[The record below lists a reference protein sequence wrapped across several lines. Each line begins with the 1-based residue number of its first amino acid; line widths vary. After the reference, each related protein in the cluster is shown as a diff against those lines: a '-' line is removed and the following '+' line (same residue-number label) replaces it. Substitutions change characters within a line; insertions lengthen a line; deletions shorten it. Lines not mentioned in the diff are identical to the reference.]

1 MDTRASIA
9 DTALQYWPVAVAV
22 IASVAGAVI
31 VFVLV
36 RTIINRRFLLHR
48 DMAWLEITPPS
59 SIAKTPE
66 ATEQLFSVIHGARAA
81 RPLKDRLI
89 GRLPTMSFEIVST
102 RKDGIRYLLQLEKA
116 RSKSVQKA
124 ITSYIPD
131 SKVKEIERNNT
142 DADEVIEF
150 KENGHYVLP
159 LTLTSVFEQHDPL
172 GYVTG
177 AMTMLTDDEQI
188 TLQIIATPVRLR
200 EAEILSH
207 RILGNENI
215 LQQVSGKQL
224 SYLGRFANIFGK
236 ASSGLTDLAGE
247 IYMGTAPGRSDYY
260 RSQDRNA
267 QQQAHITRRDRPAR
281 TLSAFELELM
291 ETMHHKVTQPLFQVN
306 LRILVRSPEATGHIA
321 TLKSALDGYSVPPYQ
336 SLKAKAHIPI
346 IDSFRHRAAIRR
358 LPSLMR
364 HSAVILASSEL
375 ASLYHFPSSQVSKT
389 DNLITSL
396 SRTLPAPV
404 SLKSGKKLAIMI
416 GENHHHETITPIG
429 LTEEERERHMYII
442 GGTGNGKT
450 TMLFY
455 EIVQDIRAGNGV
467 AVLDPHGDL
476 AERILR
482 YIPGERIG
490 DVIYLNPDDLAY
502 PIGMNLLE
510 LSPDLEGDDLLREK
524 DLITEAAISVLRKIF
539 SEDDSG
545 GHRIEYVLRNTIQ
558 TALTLENPTL
568 FTIFELLNDAKYRRK
583 VVKTLE
589 DKSLRDF
596 WNNELGKA
604 GDMQKVKMAAG
615 ITAKIGRFL
624 FSASARRMIEQPKST
639 INFEDIL
646 AGRKILICNFSKGLL
661 GEDTSALFGT
671 TVLAKLQTASLRRA
685 RIGQSRR
692 TPYYLYVDEF
702 QNFAT
707 TGFVQ
712 MLSEARKYKLF
723 LTMAEQS
730 TSQQDEQRLV
740 DIILANVGTV
750 VCFRSGSPADER
762 LVLPLFMPFI
772 QQGEIANLPSYSYYV
787 RISAVTAQEPMSG
800 MTVVVEETGDES
812 IARRV
817 IESSRQLYAKKAE
830 PENEQPSE
838 PKEKDATVAP
848 QKPTR
853 PKKKRTSKRS
863 DDDELSAMKSVS

>member
-1 MDTRASIA
+1 MGSESSLA
-9 DTALQYWPVAVAV
+9 DTALQYWPVAAV
-22 IASVAGAVI
+22 TLASI
-31 VFVLV
+31 VCVVLIFLAV
-36 RTIINRRFLLHR
+36 RTVLNRRHLHVR
-48 DMAWLEITPPS
+48 EMTWLEITPPS
-59 SIAKTPE
+59 TIAKTPE
-66 ATEQLFSVIHGARAA
+66 ATEQLFSVIHGTRAA
-81 RPLKDRLI
+81 RPFKDKLL
-89 GRLPTMSFEIVST
+89 GRSPTFSLEIVST
-102 RKDGIRYLLQLEKA
+102 RKEGIRYLLQLEKS
-116 RSKSVQKA
+116 RSKSIQKA
-124 ITSYIPD
+124 ISSYIPD
-131 SKVKEIERNNT
+131 SKVKEVSRDNI
-142 DADEVIEF
+142 DADKVIEF
-150 KENGHYVLP
+150 RENGHYVLP

-172 GYVTG
+172 SYVTG
-177 AMTMLTDDEQI
+177 AMTHLSDDEQI
-188 TLQIIATPVRLR
+188 TLQLVATPVRMR

-215 LQQVSGKQL
+215 LSQVGGKQFAGVGKIL
-224 SYLGRFANIFGK
+224 SMFGR
-236 ASSGLTDLAGE
+236 ASSGMTDLASE
-247 IYMGTAPGRSDYY
+247 IYGGTMSGYSDYY
-260 RSQDRNA
+260 RSKSRTV
-267 QQQAHITRRDRPAR
+267 QQQAEVVRSDRPAR
-281 TLSAFELELM
+281 SLSAFEQELM
-291 ETMHHKVTQPLFQVN
+291 ETMHRKVTQPLFRVN
-306 LRILVRSPEATGHIA
+306 LRILVKSPEATGHISSM
-321 TLKSALDGYSVPPYQ
+321 KSALDGYSVPPYQ
-336 SLKAKAHIPI
+336 SLRAKA
-346 IDSFRHRAAIRR
+346 SFPLVDKRRHNLAVSR
-358 LPSLMR
+358 LPSVTR
-364 HSAVILASSEL
+364 QSSIILAAAEL

-404 SLKSGKKLAIMI
+404 SLKSGKKLSVLI
-416 GENHHHETITPIG
+416 GENHHHESATPIG
-429 LTEEERERHMYII
+429 LTAEERERHMYII

-455 EIVQDIRAGNGV
+455 QILQDIRSGNGV

-482 YIPGERIG
+482 YIPEERLNE
-490 DVIYLNPDDLAY
+490 VIYLNPDDLAY

-558 TALTLENPTL
+558 TALTLEAPTL

-583 VVKTLE
+583 IVKNLE
-589 DKSLRDF
+589 DKNLRDF

-685 RIGQSRR
+685 RIGQGER

-707 TGFVQ
+707 TSFVQ

-750 VCFRSGSPADER
+750 VCFRSGSPSDER

-800 MTVVVEETGDES
+800 VTVVVEEQGDEL
-812 IARRV
+812 IAKRV
-817 IESSRQLYAKKAE
+817 IESSRELYAKKTEVAE
-830 PENEQPSE
+830 V
-838 PKEKDATVAP
+838 PKVKTQTEVAP
-848 QKPTR
+848 TASKKQSK
-853 PKKKRTSKRS
+853 PKKKPAKKA
-863 DDDELSAMKSVS
+863 DDELATMKSI

>member
-1 MDTRASIA
+1 M
-9 DTALQYWPVAVAV
+9 
-22 IASVAGAVI
+22 
-31 VFVLV
+31 
-36 RTIINRRFLLHR
+36 
-48 DMAWLEITPPS
+48 
-59 SIAKTPE
+59 
-66 ATEQLFSVIHGARAA
+66 
-81 RPLKDRLI
+81 
-89 GRLPTMSFEIVST
+89 
-102 RKDGIRYLLQLEKA
+102 
-116 RSKSVQKA
+116 
-124 ITSYIPD
+124 
-131 SKVKEIERNNT
+131 
-142 DADEVIEF
+142 
-150 KENGHYVLP
+150 
-159 LTLTSVFEQHDPL
+159 
-172 GYVTG
+172 
-177 AMTMLTDDEQI
+177 
-188 TLQIIATPVRLR
+188 R

-215 LQQVSGKQL
+215 LSQVGGKQFAGMGKIL
-224 SYLGRFANIFGK
+224 NMFGR
-236 ASSGLTDLAGE
+236 ASSGMTDLASE
-247 IYMGTAPGRSDYY
+247 IYGGTMSGYSDYY
-260 RSQDRNA
+260 RSKSRTV
-267 QQQAHITRRDRPAR
+267 QQQAEVVRSDRPAR
-281 TLSAFELELM
+281 SLSAFEQELM
-291 ETMHHKVTQPLFQVN
+291 ETMHRKVTQPLFQVN
-306 LRILVRSPEATGHIA
+306 LRILVKSPEATGHISSM
-321 TLKSALDGYSVPPYQ
+321 KSALDGYSVPPYQ
-336 SLKAKAHIPI
+336 SLRAKA
-346 IDSFRHRAAIRR
+346 SFPLVDKRRHNLAVSR
-358 LPSLMR
+358 LPSVTKQ
-364 HSAVILASSEL
+364 SSIILAASEL

-404 SLKSGKKLAIMI
+404 SLKSGKKLSVLI
-416 GENHHHETITPIG
+416 GENHHHESVTPIG
-429 LTEEERERHMYII
+429 LTAEERERHMYII

-455 EIVQDIRAGNGV
+455 QILQDIRSGNGV

-482 YIPGERIG
+482 YIPEERLN

-558 TALTLENPTL
+558 TALTLEAPTL

-583 VVKTLE
+583 IVKNLE
-589 DKSLRDF
+589 DKNLRDF

-646 AGRKILICNFSKGLL
+646 AGRQILVCNFSKGLL

-685 RIGQSRR
+685 RIGQGER

-707 TGFVQ
+707 TSFVQ

-740 DIILANVGTV
+740 NIILANVGTV
-750 VCFRSGSPADER
+750 VCFRSGSPSDER

-787 RISAVTAQEPMSG
+787 HISAVTAQEPMSG
-800 MTVVVEETGDES
+800 VTVVVEEAGDES
-812 IARRV
+812 VAKRVVEASRR
-817 IESSRQLYAKKAE
+817 LYAKKAE
-830 PENEQPSE
+830 TEERPTGE
-838 PKEKDATVAP
+838 PKQKDATTTP
-848 QKPTR
+848 RKPTKF
-853 PKKKRTSKRS
+853 KKKRSSSRVDEDLSSIRS
-863 DDDELSAMKSVS
+863 I

>member
-1 MDTRASIA
+1 MT
-9 DTALQYWPVAVAV
+9 
-22 IASVAGAVI
+22 
-31 VFVLV
+31 
-36 RTIINRRFLLHR
+36 
-48 DMAWLEITPPS
+48 WLEITPPS
-59 SIAKTPE
+59 TIAKTPE
-66 ATEQLFSVIHGARAA
+66 ATEQLFSVIHGTRAA
-81 RPLKDRLI
+81 RPFKDKLL
-89 GRLPTMSFEIVST
+89 GRSPTFSLEIVST
-102 RKDGIRYLLQLEKA
+102 RKEGIRYLLQLEKS
-116 RSKSVQKA
+116 RSKSIQKA

-131 SKVKEIERNNT
+131 SKVKEVTHEST
-142 DADEVIEF
+142 DADKVIEF
-150 KENGHYVLP
+150 RENGHYVLP

-172 GYVTG
+172 SYVTG
-177 AMTMLTDDEQI
+177 AMTHLSDDERI
-188 TLQIIATPVRLR
+188 TLQLVVTPVRMR

-215 LQQVSGKQL
+215 LSQVGSKQFAGMGKIL
-224 SYLGRFANIFGK
+224 NMFGK
-236 ASSGLTDLAGE
+236 ASSGMTDLASE
-247 IYMGTAPGRSDYY
+247 IYSGTMSGYSDYY
-260 RSQDRNA
+260 RSKNRTA
-267 QQQAHITRRDRPAR
+267 KQQAEVVRYDRPAR
-281 TLSAFELELM
+281 SLSAFEQELM
-291 ETMHHKVTQPLFQVN
+291 ETMHRKVTQPLFQVN
-306 LRILVRSPEATGHIA
+306 LRILVKSTDAAGHISSM
-321 TLKSALDGYSVPPYQ
+321 KSALDGYSVPPYQ
-336 SLKAKAHIPI
+336 SLKTKASMPL
-346 IDSFRHRAAIRR
+346 IDIRRHRLAINR
-358 LPSLMR
+358 LPSITR
-364 HSAVILASSEL
+364 QSSIILAASEL

-404 SLKSGKKLAIMI
+404 SLKSGKKLSVLI
-416 GENHHHETITPIG
+416 GENHHHESVTPIG
-429 LTEEERERHMYII
+429 LTADERERHMYVI

-455 EIVQDIRAGNGV
+455 QILQDIRSGNGV

-482 YIPGERIG
+482 YIPEERLG
-490 DVIYLNPDDLAY
+490 DVIYLNPDDLAH

-510 LSPDLEGDDLLREK
+510 LSPDLDGDDLLREK

-583 VVKTLE
+583 IVKNLE
-589 DKSLRDF
+589 DKNLRDF

-646 AGRKILICNFSKGLL
+646 ADRKILICNFSKGLL

-685 RIGQSRR
+685 RIGQENR

-707 TGFVQ
+707 TSFVQ

-750 VCFRSGSPADER
+750 VCFRSGSPSDER

-800 MTVVVEETGDES
+800 VTVVVEEQGDEV
-812 IARRV
+812 IAQRV
-817 IESSRQLYAKKAE
+817 IESSRELYAKKFPIDA
-830 PENEQPSE
+830 
-838 PKEKDATVAP
+838 PKEKTQTKVAP
-848 QKPTR
+848 VAPKKQST
-853 PKKKRTSKRS
+853 PKKKPNKKAN
-863 DDDELSAMKSVS
+863 DEFARMKSI

>member
-1 MDTRASIA
+1 MGSESSLA
-9 DTALQYWPVAVAV
+9 DTALQYWPVAAITLASIVCAV
-22 IASVAGAVI
+22 LIFLV
-31 VFVLV
+31 V
-36 RTIINRRFLLHR
+36 RTALNRRYLHVR
-48 DMAWLEITPPS
+48 EMTWLEITPPS
-59 SIAKTPE
+59 TISKTPE
-66 ATEQLFSVIHGARAA
+66 ATEQLFSVIHGTRAA
-81 RPLKDRLI
+81 RPFKDKLL
-89 GRLPTMSFEIVST
+89 GRSPTFSLEIVST
-102 RKDGIRYLLQLEKA
+102 RKEGIRYLLQLEKSH
-116 RSKSVQKA
+116 SKSVQKA

-131 SKVKEIERNNT
+131 SKVKEVSRNNT
-142 DADEVIEF
+142 DAVKVIEF
-150 KENGHYVLP
+150 RENGHYVLP

-177 AMTMLTDDEQI
+177 AMTHLSDGEEI
-188 TLQIIATPVRLR
+188 TLQLVVTPVRMR

-215 LQQVSGKQL
+215 LSQVGSKQFAGM
-224 SYLGRFANIFGK
+224 GRILNIFGK
-236 ASSGLTDLAGE
+236 ASSGMTDLASE
-247 IYMGTAPGRSDYY
+247 IYSGTMSGYSDYY
-260 RSQDRNA
+260 RSKNRVV
-267 QQQAHITRRDRPAR
+267 QQRAEVVRSDRPPR
-281 TLSAFELELM
+281 SLSAFEQELM
-291 ETMHHKVTQPLFQVN
+291 ETMHRKVTQPLFQVN
-306 LRILVRSPEATGHIA
+306 LRILVKSPEANGHISSM
-321 TLKSALDGYSVPPYQ
+321 KSALDGYSVPPYQ
-336 SLKAKAHIPI
+336 SLKSKAPMPL
-346 IDSFRHRAAIRR
+346 IDTRRHKLAVNR
-358 LPSLMR
+358 LPSITR
-364 HSAVILASSEL
+364 RSSIILAASEL

-404 SLKSGKKLAIMI
+404 SLKSGKKLSVLI
-416 GENHHHETITPIG
+416 GENHHHESVTPIG
-429 LTEEERERHMYII
+429 LTAEERERHMYVI

-455 EIVQDIRAGNGV
+455 QILQDIRAGNGV

-482 YIPGERIG
+482 YIPEERLS
-490 DVIYLNPDDLAY
+490 DVIYLNPDDLAH

-510 LSPDLEGDDLLREK
+510 LSPDLDGDDLLREK

-558 TALTLENPTL
+558 TALTLEDPTL

-583 VVKTLE
+583 IVKNIE
-589 DKSLRDF
+589 DKNLRDF

-685 RIGQSRR
+685 RIGQENR

-707 TGFVQ
+707 TSFVQ

-750 VCFRSGSPADER
+750 VCFRSGSPSDER

-800 MTVVVEETGDES
+800 VTVVVEEQGDES
-812 IARRV
+812 IAKRV
-817 IESSRQLYAKKAE
+817 IESSRKLYAKKAE
-830 PENEQPSE
+830 IAETLKVKAQ
-838 PKEKDATVAP
+838 AAVAP
-848 QKPTR
+848 IASKKQSK
-853 PKKKRTSKRS
+853 PKKKPTKKA
-863 DDDELSAMKSVS
+863 DDELATMKSI

>member
-1 MDTRASIA
+1 MGSESSLA
-9 DTALQYWPVAVAV
+9 DTALQYWPVAAV
-22 IASVAGAVI
+22 TLASI
-31 VFVLV
+31 VCVVLIFLAV
-36 RTIINRRFLLHR
+36 RTVLNRRHLHVR
-48 DMAWLEITPPS
+48 EMTWLEITPPS
-59 SIAKTPE
+59 TIAKTPE
-66 ATEQLFSVIHGARAA
+66 ATEQLFSVIHGTRAA
-81 RPLKDRLI
+81 RPFKDKLL
-89 GRLPTMSFEIVST
+89 GRSPTFSLEIVST
-102 RKDGIRYLLQLEKA
+102 RKEGIRYLLQLEKS
-116 RSKSVQKA
+116 RSKSIQKA
-124 ITSYIPD
+124 ISSYIPD
-131 SKVKEIERNNT
+131 SKVKEVSHDNT
-142 DADEVIEF
+142 DADKVIEF
-150 KENGHYVLP
+150 RENGHYVLP

-172 GYVTG
+172 SYVTG
-177 AMTMLTDDEQI
+177 AMTHLSDDEQI
-188 TLQIIATPVRLR
+188 TLQLVVTPVRMR

-215 LQQVSGKQL
+215 LSQVGGKQFAGMGKIL
-224 SYLGRFANIFGK
+224 NMFGR
-236 ASSGLTDLAGE
+236 ASSGMTDLASE
-247 IYMGTAPGRSDYY
+247 IYGGTMSGYSDYY
-260 RSQDRNA
+260 RSKSRTV
-267 QQQAHITRRDRPAR
+267 QQQAGVVRSDRPAR
-281 TLSAFELELM
+281 SLSAFEQELM
-291 ETMHHKVTQPLFQVN
+291 ETMHRKVTQPLFQVN
-306 LRILVRSPEATGHIA
+306 LRILVKSPEATGHISSM
-321 TLKSALDGYSVPPYQ
+321 KSALDGYSVPPYQ
-336 SLKAKAHIPI
+336 SLRAKASVPLV
-346 IDSFRHRAAIRR
+346 DKRRHNLAVSR
-358 LPSLMR
+358 LPSITR
-364 HSAVILASSEL
+364 QSSIILAASEL

-404 SLKSGKKLAIMI
+404 SLKSGKKLSVLI
-416 GENHHHETITPIG
+416 GENHHHESVTPIG
-429 LTEEERERHMYII
+429 LTAEERERHMYII

-455 EIVQDIRAGNGV
+455 QILQDIRSGNGV

-482 YIPGERIG
+482 YIPEERLN

-539 SEDDSG
+539 CEDDSG

-558 TALTLENPTL
+558 TALTLESPTL

-583 VVKTLE
+583 IVKNLE
-589 DKSLRDF
+589 DKNLRDF

-685 RIGQSRR
+685 RIGQGER

-707 TGFVQ
+707 TSFVQ

-730 TSQQDEQRLV
+730 TSQQDERRLV

-750 VCFRSGSPADER
+750 VCFRSGSPSDER

-800 MTVVVEETGDES
+800 VTVVVEEQGHEL
-812 IARRV
+812 IAKRV
-817 IESSRQLYAKKAE
+817 IESSRELYAKKAE
-830 PENEQPSE
+830 VAEA
-838 PKEKDATVAP
+838 PKEKTQAEVAP
-848 QKPTR
+848 TASKKQSK
-853 PKKKRTSKRS
+853 PKKKPAKKA
-863 DDDELSAMKSVS
+863 DDELATMKSI